1 MRDISWRTRRFAMR
15 IDPSVIL
22 CMLSRALRS
31 LPLVSERSLPLLPTC
46 TLIFFFQVCF
56 NVDSSLRCGWAS
68 RELHMIDLRIFYA
81 STHHIRM
88 TWYICSFKRSVI
100 GNMIFYLPGMI

>member
-1 MRDISWRTRRFAMR
+1 MR

-46 TLIFFFQVCF
+46 TLIFFFQAE
-56 NVDSSLRCGWAS
+56 DGIRDAQES
-68 RELHMIDLRIFYA
+68 RGLGDVYKRQVFSCSHNKGCLQNDNGGFLHIARTSPA
-81 STHHIRM
+81 Q
-88 TWYICSFKRSVI
+88 FKSAQAV
-100 GNMIFYLPGMI
+100 P